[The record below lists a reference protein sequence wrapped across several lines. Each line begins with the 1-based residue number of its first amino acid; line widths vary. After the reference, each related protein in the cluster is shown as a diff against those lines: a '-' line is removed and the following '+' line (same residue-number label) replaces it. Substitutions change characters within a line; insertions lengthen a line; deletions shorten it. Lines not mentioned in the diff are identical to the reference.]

1 MGGREIVKVTAEMSE
16 IESNE
21 TDQNQGTFG
30 NLVGSVFLEKLIK
43 RAGKIILRT
52 ACRAVFGT
60 WGFFRTMHRKTAP
73 SC

>member
-16 IESNE
+16 TESNE

-43 RAGKIILRT
+43 RAGKIILR
-52 ACRAVFGT
+52 RHKPPR
-60 WGFFRTMHRKTAP
+60 WH
-73 SC
+73 